1 MSNTPLGSNEH
12 ISGVILFLGP
22 PCCGKGTQSARLSSA
37 LGIPALSTGEMLRV
51 EAKQDTP
58 AGIRLRETLA
68 SGVLVKDE
76 IVCAAVASR
85 LRRDIP
91 EKGIILDGF
100 PRTIKQ
106 ARCLDRIV
114 ANLRMPKPV
123 VFYLDVTRERLI
135 ERMTA
140 RRQCAVC
147 GTIFNL
153 TSCPSK
159 AGMRCEHDGGALV
172 QRADDTESVI
182 RRRLT
187 DFETACAP
195 LIEHYRAANYHHIDG
210 DRDADLVF
218 ADLLQLM
225 GPSETRAA
233 A

>member
-1 MSNTPLGSNEH
+1 MSDTSARLKQH
-12 ISGVILFLGP
+12 KAGVILFLGP
-22 PCCGKGTQSARLSSA
+22 PCCGKGTQSARLSAA
-37 LGIPALSTGEMLRV
+37 LGIPSLSTGEMLRV
-51 EAKQDTP
+51 EAKQNTP
-58 AGIRLRETLA
+58 AGVRLRETLA

-85 LRRDIP
+85 LKRGLP

-100 PRTIKQ
+100 PRTIEQ

-123 VFYLDVTRERLI
+123 VFYLDVSRERLI

-182 RRRLT
+182 LRRLKE
-187 DFETACAP
+187 FETACAP